1 MHTYRVTNATFVQT
15 HYFIFLFPIFV
26 NICDIAI
33 IGNVYV
39 LLCLKKLLQWAAR
52 WPPFIILTGQ
62 QVMEA
67 APAKY
72 IFMRH
77 PFNRKNIWLRQ
88 ILSSLSSAILFFH
101 LLSQMPFSFYFFNLF
116 LLHGP
121 KYFLLQNIFLFS
133 FSFPPQKI
141 KTSLHFQ
148 IWDSLFCLWK
158 LILNDSLVAHI
169 HSAYLVPIIDTSCQV
184 ISHSHSLDPISVMTL
199 KLQTTIKD
207 HFLER

>member
-77 PFNRKNIWLRQ
+77 PFNRENIWDKFCLPYP
-88 ILSSLSSAILFFH
+88 S
-101 LLSQMPFSFYFFNLF
+101 
-116 LLHGP
+116 
-121 KYFLLQNIFLFS
+121 LFS
-133 FSFPPQKI
+133 FS
-141 KTSLHFQ
+141 TSSPFYLFIGPEPDHWQ
-148 IWDSLFCLWK
+148 CLSLPNSLPNSLLFSGVDGCEWYQL
-158 LILNDSLVAHI
+158 LNDVATATE
-169 HSAYLVPIIDTSCQV
+169 S
-184 ISHSHSLDPISVMTL
+184 
-199 KLQTTIKD
+199 
-207 HFLER
+207 FLRLIPQWS

>member
-1 MHTYRVTNATFVQT
+1 MGCSGIIMHTYRVTNATFVQT

-33 IGNVYV
+33 FGYVYV

-77 PFNRKNIWLRQ
+77 WY
-88 ILSSLSSAILFFH
+88 LSSLSFAILFFH
-101 LLSQMPFSFYFFNLF
+101 FLSRMHFSFYFFNLF

-133 FSFPPQKI
+133 FSFPP
-141 KTSLHFQ
+141 
-148 IWDSLFCLWK
+148 
-158 LILNDSLVAHI
+158 
-169 HSAYLVPIIDTSCQV
+169 
-184 ISHSHSLDPISVMTL
+184 
-199 KLQTTIKD
+199 
-207 HFLER
+207 